1 MYNVKHIIYKSKK
14 FIKIYMTE
22 GPIDYFVKST
32 TATFQHQLHTDVSN
46 GPIEQTAPK
55 VTDKDITAIVG
66 FGGMA
71 SGSLVIGL
79 DKMPASKLLSRL
91 VKMEMDFAPEQIA
104 DGVGE
109 LANIIAGSGIAAFW
123 ADTPKVNISV
133 PTILLE
139 RGVEIAQVHTGPIYK
154 VPFFCDITNFDI
166 YVSLVA
172 VVPVVAVEKA

>member
-1 MYNVKHIIYKSKK
+1 
-14 FIKIYMTE
+14 MTE
-22 GPIDYFVKST
+22 GPIDYFITST
-32 TATFQHQLHTDVSN
+32 TATFQHQLHTDVSH

-79 DKMPASKLLSRL
+79 DKGPAAKLLSRL
-91 VKMEMDFAPEQIA
+91 VEMEMDFAPEQLV

-133 PTILLE
+133 PTILLDP
-139 RGVEIAQVHTGPIYK
+139 GIEIAQVHTGPIYK
-154 VPFFCDITNFDI
+154 VPFSCDITDFDI
-166 YVSLVA
+166 FISLVA
-172 VVPVVAVEKA
+172 VLPVVAIEKA

>member
-1 MYNVKHIIYKSKK
+1 
-14 FIKIYMTE
+14 MTE
-22 GPIDYFVKST
+22 GPIDYFIKST
-32 TATFQHQLHTDVSN
+32 TATFQHQLHTNVSH
-46 GPIEQTAPK
+46 GSAEQTAPK

-71 SGSLVIGL
+71 NGSLVIGL
-79 DKMPASKLLSRL
+79 DKEPASKLLSRL
-91 VKMEMDFAPEQIA
+91 VQMEMDFTREQII

-139 RGVEIAQVHTGPIYK
+139 SGVEIAQVHTGPIYK
-154 VPFFCDITNFDI
+154 VPFSCDITDFDI
-166 YVSLVA
+166 FVSLVA
-172 VVPVVAVEKA
+172 VVPVEAVERA